1 MSSITSSLNNLI
13 SSFLDILKSI
23 FNTFYSALE
32 TVFATASSL
41 LSSIVD
47 LFSGF
52 VGFVLGTYPP
62 LPILPFPSTPISLYR
77 KTKDHRPWERLTK
90 YGGNPTG
97 NIVIIGLIVAAFVG
111 YSAYQQKQGR
121 NKKGMLKTS

>member
-13 SSFLDILKSI
+13 SSFLDILTSI

-52 VGFVLGTYPP
+52 VGF
-62 LPILPFPSTPISLYR
+62 IL
-77 KTKDHRPWERLTK
+77 
-90 YGGNPTG
+90 G

>member
-52 VGFVLGTYPP
+52 VGFVL
-62 LPILPFPSTPISLYR
+62 
-77 KTKDHRPWERLTK
+77 DHRPWKANKVRRK
-90 YGGNPTG
+90 PTG
-97 NIVIIGLIVAAFVG
+97 NIVIIGLLVAAFVG